1 MFYPPLP
8 EYGAS
13 NATRS
18 YMHVFRTNS
27 LSGATDQSY
36 KEIEKQ
42 VKQVATHRNIIE
54 LEYLKIR
61 HRHFGSRGYKNGL
74 SVPKRFVITN
84 PQFP

>member
-61 HRHFGSRGYKNGL
+61 HRHLDLEVIRMVYQSQKDL
-74 SVPKRFVITN
+74 S
-84 PQFP
+84 